1 MRSLLLLFFISISH
15 AQILT
20 PSGITHGSELEFSND
35 WIYENDSPEKVGAL
49 RGREYPAAK
58 ALAQVVKAKCRQYGC
73 IVENTGGKWGPE
85 FHVLMRDG
93 WWFQISYDP
102 LCVEIQTKPSTLQEL
117 YRREKIMED
126 LIFASAREAGL
137 KTLPNRSSHMNTG
150 ARSAF
155 KYDVRSLFNFFV
167 DNANNPE
174 LATGVFR
181 NNWNTSPPLI
191 ASHENAGP
199 VIESIQN
206 RIEKRQIKSFAQLA
220 ITIESELHSTIL
232 NPQYNS
238 KRNQDLTFRKL
249 KSIRQRSWFS
259 IFAEDDM
266 PIERRAV
273 RAVRSFHEFIL
284 HAELAEH
291 RIEWIKKQPGFL
303 KFTNKRP
310 ENLRGMNTGEYF
322 NQWLREMS
330 VEPERYE
337 NLIKISTPV
346 APKSKVNSCQVFYA
360 H

>member
-220 ITIESELHSTIL
+220 TTVEDELHSTIL

-249 KSIRQRSWFS
+249 KSLRQRSWFS

>member
-1 MRSLLLLFFISISH
+1 
-15 AQILT
+15 
-20 PSGITHGSELEFSND
+20 
-35 WIYENDSPEKVGAL
+35 
-49 RGREYPAAK
+49 
-58 ALAQVVKAKCRQYGC
+58 
-73 IVENTGGKWGPE
+73 
-85 FHVLMRDG
+85 
-93 WWFQISYDP
+93 
-102 LCVEIQTKPSTLQEL
+102 
-117 YRREKIMED
+117 
-126 LIFASAREAGL
+126 
-137 KTLPNRSSHMNTG
+137 MNTG

-220 ITIESELHSTIL
+220 TTVEDVLHSTIL

-249 KSIRQRSWFS
+249 KSLRQRSWFS

>member
-1 MRSLLLLFFISISH
+1 MRILLLLFFISISH

-20 PSGITHGSELEFSND
+20 PSGITHGGEIEFTND
-35 WIYENDSPEKVGAL
+35 WIYEIDGPEKVGAL

-58 ALAQVVKAKCRQYGC
+58 SLAQVIKAKCRQYGC
-73 IVENTGGKWGPE
+73 VVENTGGKWGPE

-117 YRREKIMED
+117 YQRENVMED
-126 LIFASAREAGL
+126 LIFTSARQAGL

-155 KYDVRSLFNFFV
+155 KYDLRSIFNFFV

-199 VIESIQN
+199 IIESIQN

-220 ITIESELHSTIL
+220 VTIEEELHSTIL

-249 KSIRQRSWFS
+249 KSLRQRSWFS
-259 IFAEDDM
+259 IFSEDDE

-284 HAELAEH
+284 HAELTEH
-291 RIEWIKKQPGFL
+291 RIAWIKKQPGFL
-303 KFTNKRP
+303 TFINKRP
-310 ENLRGMNTGEYF
+310 EGLTGMDSVKYF
-322 NQWLREMS
+322 NKWLREMN
-330 VEPERYE
+330 VEPARYQ
-337 NLIKISTPV
+337 NLIKTPAPA
-346 APKSKVNSCQVFYA
+346 APKLKQNSCLMFYA
-360 H
+360 N